1 MNPVSRP
8 VGVGVTG
15 VVIALGLAGV
25 LLSVQLEV
33 GTPSKP
39 GPGFW
44 PLVAASVVTGCAVLL
59 LLTERSTSDYERFGP
74 KVVQVAGAVGSLIAF
89 AALLEAIGMLLAAG
103 LLMLFWL
110 RVLGRQGW
118 LVSVVIA
125 VVGPLVAYVL
135 FVVALGVPLPVWPG

>member
-8 VGVGVTG
+8 VAVGVTG

-33 GTPSKP
+33 GTPAKP

-74 KVVQVAGAVGSLIAF
+74 KAVQVAGAVGSLIAF